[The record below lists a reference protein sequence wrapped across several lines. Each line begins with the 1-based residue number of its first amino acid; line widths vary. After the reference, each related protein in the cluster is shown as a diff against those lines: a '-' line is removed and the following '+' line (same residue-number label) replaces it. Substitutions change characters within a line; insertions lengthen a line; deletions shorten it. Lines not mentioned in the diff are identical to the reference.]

1 MSAHEKENGKGAEP
15 DWVGLSCDAD
25 GQTEQRG
32 GQAVKEVTRPRRLGS
47 QRAAEDP
54 SKCYCLVCRAGADFQ
69 QLPKALLRLLISLP
83 FFSERSH

>member
-32 GQAVKEVTRPRRLGS
+32 SQSVKEVTLPHRL
-47 QRAAEDP
+47 R
-54 SKCYCLVCRAGADFQ
+54 
-69 QLPKALLRLLISLP
+69 
-83 FFSERSH
+83 SERAERIHPSATVWSGLRALIFSSSPRPC